1 MGDDDWILLSWMC
14 LGGWP
19 RSAPRPGTSEFSFA
33 AGQIAGGAQNAL
45 RDSSD
50 RRVSVIANRV
60 PYSRIS
66 EKINVAATS

>member
-1 MGDDDWILLSWMC
+1 MGGDDRILLSWMC

-45 RDSSD
+45 RDSSN
-50 RRVSVIANRV
+50 RRVMIINMNHV
-60 PYSRIS
+60 PYANQRKSKS
-66 EKINVAATS
+66 CS